1 MKRFG
6 EVINKERGVKDFEV
20 LFGIPTQELKKT
32 CVLMPFISKDT
43 LKGFGIRRF
52 VRGKLYGTGNSR
64 DFTLIHSGLGPALT
78 GDAVLYLKDTG
89 CKNVILFGSCGLLTE
104 NNGLGIGSLISP
116 LKAYSLESFSRML
129 SDQDIASDVYYP
141 DKKLLEDFVS
151 VAGSAITQ
159 VACAT
164 VSSLKLEEERKG
176 AWLKQGIEAV
186 DMECS
191 AFFAAASHSGFRSIA
206 IFYVTD
212 IIGVKPFYQE
222 IGAKD
227 KAKIFLARK
236 RAAGLLS
243 AFAET
248 RGL

>member
-1 MKRFG
+1 
-6 EVINKERGVKDFEV
+6 
-20 LFGIPTQELKKT
+20 
-32 CVLMPFISKDT
+32 MPFL
-43 LKGFGIRRF
+43 LKEALREFKIGRF
-52 VRGKLYGTGNSR
+52 SRGKLYGAGNSR

-89 CKNVILFGSCGLLTE
+89 CKNVVLFGSCGLLAE

-129 SDQDIASDVYYP
+129 SNHDTVSSVYYP
-141 DKKLLEDFVS
+141 DKKLLEDFAS
-151 VAGSAITQ
+151 ATGSAITQ
-159 VACAT
+159 VTCAT

-176 AWLKQGIEAV
+176 GWLKQGIEAV

-191 AFFAAASHSGFRSIA
+191 AFFAAASHCGFKALA

-222 IGAKD
+222 IGLKD
-227 KAKIFLARK
+227 KAKISLARK
-236 RAAGLLS
+236 MAASLLCKFIQENLS
-243 AFAET
+243 A
-248 RGL
+248 